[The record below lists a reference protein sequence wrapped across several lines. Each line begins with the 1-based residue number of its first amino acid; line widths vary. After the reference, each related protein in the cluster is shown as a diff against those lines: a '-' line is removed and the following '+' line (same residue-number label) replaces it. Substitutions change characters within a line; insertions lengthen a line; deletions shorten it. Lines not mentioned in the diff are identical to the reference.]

1 MSPLL
6 SVASLLLSTALL
18 LTGHGMQLTLLPLR
32 AGITGM
38 SEFMIGV
45 SASCYFLGFVAGCLG
60 ISRLLARVGHIRGFA
75 VLAAIMIS
83 AVLCL
88 EMMDN
93 VTAWLVLRFLTGAA
107 ICGLYTVIESWLNSQ
122 STAETRGRI
131 LALYTFVVLVSML
144 AGQSL
149 INVGPP
155 DASLAFTLAALF
167 LALSI
172 IPVGMTRRM
181 APAPLESTTLRF
193 SLLYRRSHSAFAG
206 AVMSGLVVG
215 SFWSLG
221 ALYASRYGNSQADVT
236 WFMSAAIAGGA
247 LLQYPIGWLSDRIDR
262 RYVLM
267 VLCFAGAASAFG
279 VALTAQHPVF
289 LVVVF
294 LFGATLMPIYALS
307 LATAADVSSSEEFV
321 EIGTSVLLLNA
332 LAAAV
337 APLPLGQVMTRF
349 GPPSLFIAFGIICLL
364 FGALFL
370 VLTRAPRVVSVK
382 EQTPFT
388 AAASD
393 VAPLSFELDPRGSEH
408 SEEPGTVADPG

>member
-1 MSPLL
+1 MSALL

-18 LTGHGMQLTLLPLR
+18 LVGHGMQLTLLPLR
-32 AGITGM
+32 AGVNGM

-60 ISRLLARVGHIRGFA
+60 ISRLLARAGHIRGFA
-75 VLAAIMIS
+75 VLAALMIS

-88 EMMDN
+88 EMLDN
-93 VTAWLVLRFLTGAA
+93 VTAWLLLRFLTGAA

-122 STAETRGRI
+122 STAGTRGRI
-131 LALYTFVVLVSML
+131 LALYTIIVLGSML
-144 AGQSL
+144 AGQFL
-149 INVGPP
+149 INVGP
-155 DASLAFTLAALF
+155 AQGSVAFTLAALF

-181 APAPLESTTLRF
+181 APTPLQSATFRF
-193 SLLYRRSHSAFAG
+193 SLLYKRSHSAFAG
-206 AVMSGLVVG
+206 ALMSGLVVG

-221 ALYASRYGNSQADVT
+221 ALFASRYSDSQADVT

-267 VLCFAGAASAFG
+267 WLCLTGAASSIG
-279 VALTAQHPVF
+279 VALTAQHPAF
-289 LVVVF
+289 LLVVF

-332 LAAAV
+332 LGAAL
-337 APLPLGQVMTRF
+337 APLPLGQVMSLF
-349 GPPSLFIAFGIICLL
+349 GPSALFLAFGATCLV
-364 FGALFL
+364 FAGLFL
-370 VLTRAPRVVSVK
+370 VLTRTPRAVSVAD
-382 EQTPFT
+382 QTPFT

-393 VAPLSFELDPRGSEH
+393 VAPLSFELDPRGA
-408 SEEPGTVADPG
+408 EEPGPEPGRE